1 MDGQVGWINSR
12 PIVAGKSCWEFNHI
26 PIPWNIGIWE
36 YWNIGILEYGNMGI
50 LEYWNMG
57 ILEYGN
63 IGILE
68 YGNIGMNIPIC

>member
-50 LEYWNMG
+50 LEY
-57 ILEYGN
+57 
-63 IGILE
+63 
-68 YGNIGMNIPIC
+68 